1 MLCRKASTLAP
12 AFILLLVA
20 GDAPAGLEIDQYL
33 PPVESDLTE
42 EERERHQEAVRRQ
55 IEEARRRAEDQ
66 ARQEAEARR
75 QREAE
80 LAARPY
86 PVRLTEAR
94 CLGCHRID
102 DLLDHPRT
110 RLGWELVALRMQRFN
125 GANLE
130 PGERAVIA
138 AHLARTHPAPMYRR
152 IAEPLILIAIL
163 LAPVL
168 VWWQWRRRRQS
179 LSH

>member
-1 MLCRKASTLAP
+1 MPVLV
-12 AFILLLVA
+12 ILFFLTGEA
-20 GDAPAGLEIDQYL
+20 IAGLDIDEYM
-33 PPVESDLTE
+33 PPIESDLTE
-42 EERERHQEAVRRQ
+42 EERDRRQEAVQRQ
-55 IEEARRRAEDQ
+55 IEEARHRAEEQ

-94 CLGCHRID
+94 CLGCHSVD
-102 DLLDHPRT
+102 PLLEQPRT

-125 GANLE
+125 GAELK

-138 AHLARTHPAPMYRR
+138 KHLAETYPAPSQRKM
-152 IAEPLILIAIL
+152 AEAAIL
-163 LAPVL
+163 AVLALAPASL
-168 VWWQWRRRRQS
+168 GWLWWRRRARS
-179 LSH
+179 RSS